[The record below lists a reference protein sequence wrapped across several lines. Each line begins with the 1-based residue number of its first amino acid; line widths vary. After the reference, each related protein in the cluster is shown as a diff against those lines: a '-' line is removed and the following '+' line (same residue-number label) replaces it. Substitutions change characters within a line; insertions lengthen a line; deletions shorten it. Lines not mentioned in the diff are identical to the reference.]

1 MCDMKVRF
9 AARRP
14 LNTGRRRRQYV
25 QAARAQQTE
34 ANTQRIIAAAIAVLH
49 AARRLEEITLEDI
62 ARKSGVT
69 VRTLLRRFGSRDGL
83 LEAAFQVLSKKFER
97 DRPPTPP
104 GDVDAAISSLVQQYE
119 ENGDLNIKGLEQE
132 HELPLLHRMMEYGR
146 SSHRAW
152 IAGTFAPQLAHLEE
166 VVREQR
172 ITELY
177 GATDVYLWKVF
188 RRDMRLS
195 VAQTAE
201 AFRHLVLGLLSLQL
215 TPDRRAHSRGFS
227 FPPT

>member
-1 MCDMKVRF
+1 MYDMKVRRISRRIPN
-9 AARRP
+9 AARH
-14 LNTGRRRRQYV
+14 RRQYV
-25 QAARAQQTE
+25 QGARAEQTE
-34 ANTQRIIAAAIAVLH
+34 ANTQRIITAAIAVLH

-69 VRTLLRRFGSRDGL
+69 VRTLLRRFGSRDGM
-83 LEAAFQVLSKKFER
+83 LEAAFQVLSKKIER

-104 GDVDAAISSLVQQYE
+104 GDVEAAISSLVQQYE

-132 HELPLLHRMMEYGR
+132 HELPLLRRMMEYGR
-146 SSHRAW
+146 SRHRAW
-152 IAGTFAPQLAHLEE
+152 LAETFAPQLGHLKDDL
-166 VVREQR
+166 RQQR

-195 VAQTAE
+195 VAATVE
-201 AFRHLVLGLLSLQL
+201 AFRHLVLGLLTLQVPNRSLQ
-215 TPDRRAHSRGFS
+215 GE
-227 FPPT
+227 